1 MLAMTSSWWGNETR
15 TYNSLNQLVGLSN
28 INVNAS
34 YNYTAGSDNGKIAS
48 AGIGGETVTYQYDS
62 LNRLISGGG
71 IGADALGLGEYADEP
86 IGRIYL

>member
-1 MLAMTSSWWGNETR
+1 MTYNAANQMLAMTSSWWGNETR
-15 TYNSLNQLVGLSN
+15 SYNSLNQLVGLSN

-62 LNRLISGGG
+62 LNRLISGGR
-71 IGADALGLGEYADEP
+71 IERV
-86 IGRIYL
+86 GRQLRL